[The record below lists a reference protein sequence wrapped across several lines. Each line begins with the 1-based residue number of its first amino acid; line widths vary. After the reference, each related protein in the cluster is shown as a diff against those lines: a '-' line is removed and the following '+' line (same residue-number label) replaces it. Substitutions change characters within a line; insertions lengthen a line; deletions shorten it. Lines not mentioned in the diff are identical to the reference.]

1 MVAQGNEPTS
11 AGRTGGSSRADDLA
25 VALDGVRPTADARA
39 AAAYRLS
46 LHYDAAALSR
56 TLHRLRQ
63 WSPRAIAVVGGKPS
77 TARRLL
83 QTIEV
88 PHVAVDS
95 LLDVPKQSSVIVL
108 GCQNA
113 DAVPSHA
120 LQLAFSRGATVVT
133 SDKSALTEPLS
144 EVLSP
149 GSPRPARVARVNWTD
164 DTGDCIPG
172 VDPPD
177 TPCATPLYAG
187 VHLPPGYVP
196 VAVPTQAGARI
207 DVLAIDSLTGEPLI
221 VRARMDRGMLVHAVP
236 HWWQQHGLGRTMMD
250 RRRLANIRAFAAL
263 GERVGDVTFGE
274 LQAARTM
281 LAGLAR
287 GLRPM
292 LE

>member
-1 MVAQGNEPTS
+1 MVAQGNESTS
-11 AGRTGGSSRADDLA
+11 ATPGGNSRADDLA
-25 VALDGVRPTADARA
+25 IALDGVRPTADTRA
-39 AAAYRLS
+39 ADAYRLS
-46 LHYDAAALSR
+46 LRYDAAAFSR

-63 WSPRAIAVVGGKPS
+63 WSPQAIAVVSSKMS

-88 PHVAVDS
+88 PHIAVDS

-120 LQLAFSRGATVVT
+120 LWQAFSRGATVVT
-133 SDKSALTEPLS
+133 SDKSAQTEPLS

-149 GSPRPARVARVNWTD
+149 GSPRPARVARVDWTD
-164 DTGDCIPG
+164 DTGECIPG
-172 VDPPD
+172 IDPPEA
-177 TPCATPLYAG
+177 PCSVLLYPG

-196 VAVPTQAGARI
+196 ISVPMRAGARI
-207 DVLAIDSLTGEPLI
+207 DVLAIDSLTGDPLI
-221 VRARMDRGMLVHAVP
+221 VRAAMDRGMLVHAVP
-236 HWWQQHGLGRTMMD
+236 HWWQQHGLDRTAMD
-250 RRRLANIRAFAAL
+250 RRRLANIPGFDAL
-263 GERVGDVTFGE
+263 GQRAGDITFGE
-274 LQAARTM
+274 FQAARTM
-281 LAGLAR
+281 MAGLLR